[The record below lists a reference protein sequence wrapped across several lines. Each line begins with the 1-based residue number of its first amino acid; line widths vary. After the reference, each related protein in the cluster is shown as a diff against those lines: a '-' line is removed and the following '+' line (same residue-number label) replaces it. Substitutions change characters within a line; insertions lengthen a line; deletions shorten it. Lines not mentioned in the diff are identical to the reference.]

1 MESLLIGGIG
11 LGIVVAGIVV
21 HIKRKQMRE
30 QEAIRI
36 MEKYEKEKLLRNLQH
51 SWDHFHNTKVRPSI
65 RSNDENRWTPED
77 EKAREAWNK
86 ILKNNPYS
94 PQSKVK

>member
-11 LGIVVAGIVV
+11 LGITLAGIVIT
-21 HIKRKQMRE
+21 IKRKQMRQ
-30 QEAIRI
+30 QETIRI

-65 RSNDENRWTPED
+65 RSADENVWSAE
-77 EKAREAWNK
+77 EESAREAWDK
-86 ILKNNPYS
+86 ILKNNKYS
-94 PQSKVK
+94 PLNKIK

>member
-11 LGIVVAGIVV
+11 LGITVAGIVIG
-21 HIKRKQMRE
+21 IKRKQMRQ

-65 RSNDENRWTPED
+65 RPADENVWSAED
-77 EKAREAWNK
+77 EKAREAWDK
-86 ILKNNPYS
+86 ILKNNKYS
-94 PQSKVK
+94 PLNKIK